1 MWVMASRAGVGV
13 LLAGIAVIAACG
25 DDGKGDAS
33 SVTMGSARG
42 ARADAGADDASGPEA
57 GRPVVRVIDG
67 GGQGAADASG
77 LDGGLDASL
86 LDGGLD
92 ASSPDGGLDA
102 SLDGS
107 ISDAMPSPMPIE
119 DAALDARAGPAG
131 FGGFGGF
138 GGNGGVGGTAGVGGF

>member
-1 MWVMASRAGVGV
+1 MASRAGVGV